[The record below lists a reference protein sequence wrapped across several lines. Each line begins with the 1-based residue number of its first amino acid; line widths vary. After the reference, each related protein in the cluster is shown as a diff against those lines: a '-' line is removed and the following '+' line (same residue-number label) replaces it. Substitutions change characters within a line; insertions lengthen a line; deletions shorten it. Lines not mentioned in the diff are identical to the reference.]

1 MSAHSRAESSS
12 PSDVFK
18 ALGDPIRLDIIR
30 QVAEAGELAW
40 GALEETLPVS
50 KPTISY
56 HIKTLVQASLLS
68 VRKDGRNFYYTIRRD
83 TLGSLLDEMWALSP
97 QPRALYGDQID
108 HSPAHRNRRRP
119 TAARTRAAVAS
130 EDTAAGDGA
139 VILTW

>member
-12 PSDVFK
+12 ASDVFK

-56 HIKTLVQASLLS
+56 HIKTLVQANLLS

-83 TLGSLLDEMWALSP
+83 TLGSLLDEIWALSP
-97 QPRALYGDQID
+97 QPRALHGDQID
-108 HSPAHRNRRRP
+108 HSPASRSRRRP
-119 TAARTRAAVAS
+119 AAARTGAAAAD
-130 EDTAAGDGA
+130 DTAGDGA